1 MVNSVILVEART
13 EDGRIIDPEYRECIA
28 PGKLFYLVFDENYFF
43 DGEYLR
49 SEEDFVARLFSD
61 GKPEN
66 NKFVYKAESP
76 YCIPFS
82 SLKKGTKFHLIAAF
96 VKVKS

>member
-1 MVNSVILVEART
+1 MNTVILVEART

-43 DGEYLR
+43 DGEFLR
-49 SEEDFVARLFSD
+49 SEEDIVVRLFSD

-66 NKFVYKAESP
+66 NKFIYKAESTK
-76 YCIPFS
+76 CIPFS
-82 SLKKGTKFHLIAAF
+82 SLKKGTKFDLMAHFIEVDL
-96 VKVKS
+96 

>member
-1 MVNSVILVEART
+1 MVNTVILVEART

-28 PGKLFYLVFDENYFF
+28 PGKLFYLVFDENYFS

-49 SEEDFVARLFSD
+49 SEEDFVVRLFSD

-66 NKFVYKAESP
+66 NKFVYKAEST

-96 VKVKS
+96 VKGKL